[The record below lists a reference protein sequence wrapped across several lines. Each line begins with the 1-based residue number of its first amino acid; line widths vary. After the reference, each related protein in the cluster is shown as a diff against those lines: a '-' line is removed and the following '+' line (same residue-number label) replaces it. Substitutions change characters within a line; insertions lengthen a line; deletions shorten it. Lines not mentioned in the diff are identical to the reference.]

1 MQDGKDKN
9 SETKKYNDKE
19 ERELKVESR
28 QASADKEE
36 LSSKADGRQKTD
48 VAAEKSN
55 AAGNA
60 PTETEKKYS
69 YSFESV
75 SDADSADGSD
85 ARARGAAADGTKR
98 GGKNGGTAAKAKKR
112 SDGSVKFVAWTL
124 VALAAIIVL
133 IIILSN
139 TGTSKGIIKG
149 AKDYRYGESNSVNLN
164 LEDYRYRKGD
174 TVVWKMDGKEVQ
186 KKDASDK
193 SAFVLNTASASV
205 GSHSIKAELNGK
217 EIAEFSMTVNKPL
230 LKIKANDTSAVYGEE
245 IPAPTYT
252 VNGLVDGD
260 TAESLGLVGL
270 AQTQVKTGDAAGE
283 YEIGFREFV
292 CQKYDVETE
301 TGTIRVLPREVTF
314 DATERL
320 VKEYDGTDT
329 VLLKDIPL
337 NGSVNGD
344 VLKMDATARFSDKNA
359 GEKKSVTLENVSI
372 KGGNAENYTLGKVA
386 LSGDITPKTVVLKD
400 LVANDKMF
408 DGTTNV
414 TFAQV
419 GMPDGVAEKDSV
431 AVGEIT
437 AAFTAAKPGK
447 DIKVEIYNVTLV
459 GSDSKNYRVEVDCE
473 VSADIIGSETNASVT
488 RKTEKLSGS
497 KIDEERRQEIA

>member
-1 MQDGKDKN
+1 M
-9 SETKKYNDKE
+9 
-19 ERELKVESR
+19 
-28 QASADKEE
+28 
-36 LSSKADGRQKTD
+36 
-48 VAAEKSN
+48 
-55 AAGNA
+55 
-60 PTETEKKYS
+60 
-69 YSFESV
+69 
-75 SDADSADGSD
+75 
-85 ARARGAAADGTKR
+85 
-98 GGKNGGTAAKAKKR
+98 
-112 SDGSVKFVAWTL
+112 
-124 VALAAIIVL
+124 
-133 IIILSN
+133 
-139 TGTSKGIIKG
+139 
-149 AKDYRYGESNSVNLN
+149 
-164 LEDYRYRKGD
+164 
-174 TVVWKMDGKEVQ
+174 
-186 KKDASDK
+186 
-193 SAFVLNTASASV
+193 
-205 GSHSIKAELNGK
+205 
-217 EIAEFSMTVNKPL
+217 
-230 LKIKANDTSAVYGEE
+230 
-245 IPAPTYT
+245 
-252 VNGLVDGD
+252 DGD

-292 CQKYDVETE
+292 CQKYDVEIE

-419 GMPDGVAEKDSV
+419 GMPDGV
-431 AVGEIT
+431 EIGR
-437 AAFTAAKPGK
+437 AH
-447 DIKVEIYNVTLV
+447 V
-459 GSDSKNYRVEVDCE
+459 
-473 VSADIIGSETNASVT
+473 
-488 RKTEKLSGS
+488 
-497 KIDEERRQEIA
+497 